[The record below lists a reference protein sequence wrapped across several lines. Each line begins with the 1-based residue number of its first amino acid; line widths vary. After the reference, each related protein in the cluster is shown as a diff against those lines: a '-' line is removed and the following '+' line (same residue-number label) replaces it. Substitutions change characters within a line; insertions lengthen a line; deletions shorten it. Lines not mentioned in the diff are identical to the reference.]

1 MPEIDSEARV
11 NANDPELENQDFFK
25 DAVCIDAMRIY
36 DSCAEKQ
43 CASYK
48 LFGWN
53 TRFGVIFY

>member
-1 MPEIDSEARV
+1 MPEIDGEVRV

-43 CASYK
+43 CAYYK
-48 LFGWN
+48 K
-53 TRFGVIFY
+53 